1 MKAVQQFILFNF
13 LILYTLIATA
23 QEFKISP
30 NSNYFAIQAGEYT
43 EKDTLLVEK
52 NEKTKQ
58 KLVDLNV
65 KEINIFQLRSLAWIR
80 SFKLKSLK
88 KIKIEEMG
96 FSFGGKV
103 FYVKDKNQTAIWNVQ
118 HGNLI
123 FNQEGENTLGFSNFS
138 NFFIIHKDNKLLA
151 YDSETG
157 EFIREYRFSKSKEV
171 TQIDVINDD
180 QHFVVK
186 TSDGSLF
193 IYHADTAK
201 AVKRVKG
208 TEFRFI
214 KDSKRFVTLRKKED
228 KYYNYI
234 YSFPDFNKINSFW
247 GYSDFESLSTDG
259 KYIAIYMK
267 RGRIIEKKK
276 SSFDMLVIKD
286 SETGY
291 QWARLVDTDTLK
303 LRLTNFTWLKNN
315 TIAFDQ
321 QYSASLFNIASDRMV
336 MDLDYTFS
344 FTDSKTTIG
353 RQLQNI
359 EVSDSRQYVAL
370 QDFQNKKPILYL
382 KSSAIPDANAIC
394 SNAQFLSF
402 TPNSKYVI
410 AKKDGKLGFVRAA
423 EIEAIKDN
431 MAEIK
436 FYAFS
441 DELKDPVPEKEIDE
455 DALAPENYV
464 YHRMQN
470 FKHISSV
477 PESELVN
484 LYLKTIE
491 VTDTL
496 TGLQVH
502 LMDKNGTYYYG
513 ASEYK
518 WMHIWKNLLL
528 QDEKGRIQEVTKFR
542 VFEYSE
548 RDNLPTALAIVMDH
562 SGSMGQKRAFTSQ
575 EGAKM
580 LIEKKAKKDA
590 LTIIKYDSNIGVEVP
605 LSPTEERL
613 RKDFKVEGLGKYGGS
628 TSLLDAVDKA
638 VSVLK
643 NAEGYKRKA
652 VIIFT
657 DGNENSSLIS
667 KGQMLK
673 SAAANDVS
681 VFTIGFG
688 DYVSEDYLK
697 ALAFYTQ
704 GSYYRIFNTTDF
716 NWVFED
722 VYRKIRNYY
731 SIRFETDTIGVYSA
745 LLQIEI
751 DENRKDELA
760 TTFDNTPFDFDLL
773 DENDFDYDFKAPIRE
788 IKSSDLELKDLVEYK
803 DSVQLVKNE
812 MTLKKEAEIKK
823 QKEET
828 LKKQKEDFSK
838 INFPKIQFLYSEVK
852 IIEGSEKGIDEV
864 VAFMKKYPDV
874 SIEIAGHTDN
884 VGNSDENIL
893 LSLARAKAVKML
905 LEKEGIK
912 SKRIEIQGFGDKF
925 PLNSNKTEEGREKNR
940 RVEFKIIE

>member
-1 MKAVQQFILFNF
+1 MKNIIRLFFIKF
-13 LILYTLIATA
+13 LILHTLFASA
-23 QEFKISP
+23 QEFKVSP
-30 NSNYFAIQAGEYT
+30 NSNYFAIQSRQYT

-52 NEKTKQ
+52 NESTKQ
-58 KLVDLNV
+58 KFVDVNV
-65 KEINIFQLRSLAWIR
+65 QEIDIYQLRSLNWIR
-80 SFKLKSLK
+80 TFKLKSLK

-123 FNQEGENTLGFSNFS
+123 FNEEGANVLGFSNFS
-138 NFFIIHKDNKLLA
+138 NFFIIHKNNKLLA
-151 YDSETG
+151 YNSETG
-157 EFIREYRFSKSKEV
+157 ELIREYRFSKSKMVNEIQV
-171 TQIDVINDD
+171 IDEDKY
-180 QHFVVK
+180 FVVK
-186 TSDGSLF
+186 ANDGSLF
-193 IYHADTAK
+193 IYDSDTTK
-201 AVKRVKG
+201 SVKRLKAN
-208 TEFRFI
+208 EFRFL
-214 KDSKRFVTLRKKED
+214 KDANKFVTLRKKED

-259 KYIAIYMK
+259 KYIALYMK
-267 RGRIIEKKK
+267 RGREIDKKK
-276 SSFDMLVIKD
+276 STFDVLAIKD

-303 LRLTNFTWLKNN
+303 LRLKNFTWLKNN

-321 QYSASLFNIASDRMV
+321 EHSASLYNIASDRMV

-344 FTDSKTTIG
+344 FDDNKNSVG
-353 RQLQNI
+353 RQMQNVS
-359 EVSDSRQYVAL
+359 VSDNRQYVAL
-370 QDFQNKKPILYL
+370 QDFQNRKPVLYL
-382 KSSAIPDANAIC
+382 KSSAIPDANAVC
-394 SNAQFLSF
+394 SNAEFLSF
-402 TPNSKYVI
+402 TPNSKYII
-410 AKKDGKLGFVRAA
+410 AKQNGKLGFVRAS

-441 DELKDPVPEKEIDE
+441 DELKEPIPEKEIDE
-455 DALAPENYV
+455 DAIAPDTYV

-477 PESELVN
+477 PENELVN

-502 LMDKNGTYYYG
+502 LMDKNGIYYYG

-562 SGSMGQKRAFTSQ
+562 SGSMGEKRAFTSQ

-580 LIEKKAKKDA
+580 LIDKKAKKDA

-613 RKDFKVEGLGKYGGS
+613 KKDFRVDGLGKYGGA

-773 DENDFDYDFKAPIRE
+773 DENDFDYDFKAPIKE
-788 IKSSDLELKDLVEYK
+788 IKSSELEMKDLVEYK

-828 LKKQKEDFSK
+828 IKKQKEDFSK
-838 INFPKIQFLYSEVK
+838 INFPNIQFSYSEVK

-864 VAFMKKYPDV
+864 VAFMKKYPDAT
-874 SIEIAGHTDN
+874 IEIAGHTDN
-884 VGNSDENIL
+884 VGNSDENLL
-893 LSLARAKAVKML
+893 LSLARAKAVKMF
-905 LEKEGIK
+905 LEKAGIK
-912 SKRIEIQGFGDKF
+912 SKRIEVQGFGDKF
-925 PLNSNKTEEGREKNR
+925 PLESNKTELGREKNR
-940 RVEFKIIE
+940 RVEFKILE